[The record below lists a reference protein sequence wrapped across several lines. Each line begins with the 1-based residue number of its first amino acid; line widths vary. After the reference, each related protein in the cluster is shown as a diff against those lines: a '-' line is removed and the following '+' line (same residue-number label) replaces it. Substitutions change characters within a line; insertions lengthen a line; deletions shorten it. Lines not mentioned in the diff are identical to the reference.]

1 MVKKIFL
8 ILKINYNR
16 EEIKILNKIIE
27 EFDIKETKKVKK
39 IENITKHDVKA
50 VEYYLDE
57 KFKGKSER
65 KCRSFRAF
73 TYLRAKC
80 YTYYYWKRNSCLR
93 ISFK

>member
-27 EFDIKETKKVKK
+27 EFDIKEAKKVKE

-57 KFKGKSER
+57 KFKGKSE
-65 KCRSFRAF
+65 KNAEVPMLSHTHGQNA
-73 TYLRAKC
+73 TPTTIGKEIAV
-80 YTYYYWKRNSCLR
+80 
-93 ISFK
+93 